1 MIYRRYQYWGP
12 GAKIVWTS
20 WFKYDTKKS
29 LDDLEKK
36 DIENKN
42 EYYSKKEN
50 ISKL

>member
-29 LDDLEKK
+29 LDDLRKQKPIFKNLLEEYKK
-36 DIENKN
+36 V
-42 EYYSKKEN
+42 
-50 ISKL
+50 